1 MTTSS
6 FDSARAERFAEK
18 LLASL
23 DGAALGLVT
32 SVGHRTGLFDVLRGL
47 APATPAEVAK
57 RAGLA
62 ERYVREWLLAMAS
75 AGVVEHDRVAGT
87 FVLPAEHAAVLT
99 RAARPNNLAAAFQ
112 WIPLLGAVEDEVV
125 NGFERGGGVP
135 ASAYARFHAVRAEES
150 DQSVVAGLVERILP
164 LVPGLAAALAHGRD
178 VLDVGC
184 GSGGALCRMA
194 EAFPRSRF
202 TGIDCAPEAIAAA
215 RALAGE
221 QGLGNVTF
229 LPADAA
235 DFEAADAFDLITAFA
250 AIHRQARPAL
260 VLRRI
265 AEALRPEGSFLM
277 QEYAPAG
284 DLGGDARQPLATFL
298 YTLSCLQSL
307 PVSLAAGG
315 SELGAMW
322 GAARARQM
330 LAEAGFG
337 RVAVHALPHDR
348 LHRYFVA
355 RKA

>member
-1 MTTSS
+1 METH
-6 FDSARAERFAEK
+6 FDAARAERFAER

-23 DGAALGLVT
+23 DGAALGLMT

-57 RAGLA
+57 RAGLS

-75 AGVVEHDRVAGT
+75 AGVVEHDPAAGR

-125 NGFERGGGVP
+125 NCFERGGGVP
-135 ASAYARFHAVRAEES
+135 ASAYERFHAVRAEES
-150 DQSVVAGLVERILP
+150 DQSVVAGLLERILP
-164 LVPGLAAALAHGRD
+164 LAPGLPAALAQGGD

-184 GSGGALCRMA
+184 GAGRALCRMA
-194 EAFPRSRF
+194 EAYPHSRF
-202 TGIDCAPEAIAAA
+202 TGIDRAPEAIAAA
-215 RALAGE
+215 RALARE
-221 QGLGNVTF
+221 QGLANVRF
-229 LPADAA
+229 LAADAA
-235 DFEAADAFDLITAFA
+235 ELEAADAFDLVTAFA

-260 VLRRI
+260 VLRRV
-265 AEALRPEGSFLM
+265 AEALRPEGSLLM
-277 QEYAPAG
+277 QEYAG
-284 DLGGDARQPLATFL
+284 SEDARRPLGTFL

-307 PVSLAAGG
+307 PVSLASGGAG
-315 SELGAMW
+315 LGAM
-322 GAARARQM
+322 GGERVVRRM

-337 RVAVHALPHDR
+337 SVEAHALPHDR
-348 LHRYFVA
+348 LHRYYVA

>member
-1 MTTSS
+1 META

-18 LLASL
+18 LMASL
-23 DGAALGLVT
+23 DGAALGLMA

-47 APATPAEVAK
+47 APATPAEVAR

-62 ERYVREWLLAMAS
+62 ERYVCEWLHAMAS
-75 AGVVEHDRVAGT
+75 AAVVEHDPAAGT
-87 FVLPAEHAAVLT
+87 FALPAEHAAVLT

-125 NGFERGGGVP
+125 NCFERGGGVP

-184 GSGGALCRMA
+184 GSGRALCRMA
-194 EAFPRSRF
+194 EAFPNSRF
-202 TGIDCAPEAIAAA
+202 TGIDCTPEAIAAA
-215 RALAGE
+215 RSLAGE
-221 QGLGNVTF
+221 QGLANATF
-229 LPADAA
+229 LAADAA
-235 DFEAADAFDLITAFA
+235 DFEAADAFDLVTAFA

-265 AEALRPEGSFLM
+265 AEALRREGSFLM
-277 QEYAPAG
+277 QEYAGAET
-284 DLGGDARQPLATFL
+284 LGADARRPLGTFL

-315 SELGAMW
+315 AGLGAMW
-322 GAARARQM
+322 GEPRARQL

-337 RVAVHALPHDR
+337 RVAAHALSHDR
-348 LHRYFVA
+348 LHRYYVA